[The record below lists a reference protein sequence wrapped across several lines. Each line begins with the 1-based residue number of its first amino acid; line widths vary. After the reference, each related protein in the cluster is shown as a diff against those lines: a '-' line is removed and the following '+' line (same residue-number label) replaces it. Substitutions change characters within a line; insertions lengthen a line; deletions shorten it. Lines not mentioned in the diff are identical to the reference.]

1 MTMLTKWQEFLHRF
15 GLHCSTVED
24 EQAFARGYLLRNVS
38 ESQMFMVISAIVVY
52 IFFVWDR
59 LIDPVNA
66 DTSQMIRGLGI
77 VPMMLAAAALLFT
90 NFGKRH
96 FEAVILVML
105 ILVQVGLAAAY
116 AVLDGGYDHAS
127 LAFTM
132 ALLGCTAMFPL
143 RSRYLIFASLMS
155 FVVVFGGHF
164 FAKNATPSWLIVNV
178 MAIIGSIGMGTLSA
192 YIRERGAR
200 FAFRTQKELMASR
213 DRIDELLHSML
224 PREIV
229 TRIQAGEA
237 LIADSHGEVSII
249 FADLVGF
256 TELSRRIT
264 PAHLVKVLNN
274 LFSKFDLEAER
285 LGIER
290 IKTIGDAY
298 MAIGGLVRGT
308 EGEDHAENAGH
319 LAFAMQ
325 AAVERLRDE
334 MGYPIN
340 IRIGIHVGPVV
351 AGVIGVKRPAFD
363 AWGEGVNLASRI
375 EGRAKPGTI
384 LVSESAY
391 WRLRPAFELEP
402 EDDMELKGIGLAKV
416 YRLAAVRAERKS
428 DLITLLKPKAA

>member
-1 MTMLTKWQEFLHRF
+1 MLNTYQQLLHRF

-24 EQAFARGYLLRNVS
+24 EEAFGRGYLLRNVR
-38 ESQMFMVISAIVVY
+38 ESQMFMVISAVVVY

-59 LIDPVNA
+59 LIDPVHA

-77 VPMMLAAAALLFT
+77 VPMMLGAAALLFT
-90 NFGKRH
+90 EFGKRH
-96 FEAVILVML
+96 FEAVILTML
-105 ILVQVGLAAAY
+105 ILVQIGLASAY
-116 AVLDGGYDHAS
+116 AVLDGGYDYAS

-143 RSRYLIFASLMS
+143 RSRFLIFASLIS
-155 FVVVFGGHF
+155 IVVGITGHY
-164 FAKNATPSWLIVNV
+164 FARNPTPGWLIVNV
-178 MAIIGSIGMGTLSA
+178 MAILGSIGMGTLSA

-200 FAFRTQKELMASR
+200 FAFRTQKELIQSR

-229 TRIQAGEA
+229 TRIQAGED

-264 PAHLVKVLNN
+264 PSHLVKLLNN

-298 MAIGGLVRGT
+298 MAIGGLARGPD
-308 EGEDHAENAGH
+308 GYDHAENAAH

-325 AAVERLRDE
+325 AAVARLKEE

-340 IRIGIHVGPVV
+340 IRVGIHVGPVV
-351 AGVIGVKRPAFD
+351 AGVIGVKRPAYD

-375 EGRAKPGTI
+375 ESRATPGTI

-391 WRLRPAFELEP
+391 WRLRPAFILEP
-402 EDDMELKGIGLAKV
+402 EPDMELKGIGLAKV
-416 YRLAAVRAERKS
+416 YRLDAVRPERKS
-428 DLITLLKPKAA
+428 DLITLLQPQASA